1 MQLCSHAMFGICTK
15 QLATQEF
22 HTNHVAATCPPSP
35 SASLQWSSGA
45 YPQSHHQ
52 NHRMNLLCI
61 VIRCCRCVWCVNDMP
76 VVVAAG
82 VVVTGQ
88 SNVVVSSIQSML
100 VVSVV
105 AGVEPM
111 FVVDVMNLV
120 VVMVHVVFSLL
131 FVAFHLCVVAP
142 LQVLHS
148 VRVSVGVV
156 GPRVL
161 R

>member
-1 MQLCSHAMFGICTK
+1 
-15 QLATQEF
+15 
-22 HTNHVAATCPPSP
+22 
-35 SASLQWSSGA
+35 
-45 YPQSHHQ
+45 
-52 NHRMNLLCI
+52 
-61 VIRCCRCVWCVNDMP
+61 MP

-82 VVVTGQ
+82 VVVTVQ

-111 FVVDVMNLV
+111 LVVDVMNLV
-120 VVMVHVVFSLL
+120 VVMVHVVFSFL

-156 GPRVL
+156 GLRVL